1 MTDFN
6 LVGIFSRD
14 CCSPFK
20 FTVPLGL
27 FESSTL
33 YGINIT
39 NYQGFVKLCQYY
51 FQINIAVF
59 S

>member
-39 NYQGFVKLCQYY
+39 NYQGFVKLRQYY
-51 FQINIAVF
+51 F
-59 S
+59 